1 MNSKDRPSISI
12 SAKQTA
18 GVIDASIFAWSSG
31 QPLTRFVTVNLKRVE
46 IRPQQFI
53 SAYTKLAGDW
63 IATKDAPRTYIA
75 VIEKPSP
82 GPLNVHFLFHVPEP
96 LMEGF
101 TRKQTGWA
109 RQIGIRIIKGT
120 IQSKALGT
128 KAGRAESLGERTI
141 SYMLKGADPS
151 ACRLLRIDHVHQ
163 GVVLGKRIAVAQ
175 SIGAK
180 ARDEGGYRMA
190 PSERMAMMFP
200 RRYRLEG

>member
-1 MNSKDRPSISI
+1 MNSKDRVSVCI
-12 SAKQTA
+12 SAKQVS
-18 GVIDASIFAWSSG
+18 GVIDASIFAWTSG
-31 QPLTRFVTVNLKRVE
+31 QPLTRFLTVNLKRAE

-63 IATKDAPRTYIA
+63 IATKNARRAYVG

-101 TRKQTGWA
+101 IHKQAGWA
-109 RQIGIRIIKGT
+109 RQTGIRVIKGT
-120 IQSKALGT
+120 IHSRALGT
-128 KAGRAESLGERTI
+128 KAGRAESFGEYLMNAERTI

-151 ACRLLRIDHVHQ
+151 VCQLLRIDHVHQ
-163 GVVLGKRIAVAQ
+163 GVVSGKRITIAE

-180 ARDEGGYRMA
+180 ARMA
-190 PSERMAMMFP
+190 ASHRWS
-200 RRYRLEG
+200 